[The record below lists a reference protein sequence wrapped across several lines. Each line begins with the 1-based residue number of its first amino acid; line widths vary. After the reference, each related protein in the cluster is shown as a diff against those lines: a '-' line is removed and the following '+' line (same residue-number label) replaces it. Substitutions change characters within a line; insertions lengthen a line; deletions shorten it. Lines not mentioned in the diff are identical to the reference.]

1 MKIMLVLALMGFFAM
16 NNGGNDAV
24 DIETPSYD
32 SVVYADYF
40 EEYPEEAA
48 KLYPEA
54 YATYLE
60 EKDDVEAM
68 LELYEQ
74 AEQQNCA
81 SYDYEI
87 TVDDNAWS
95 DTHQTAPMTE
105 TEFANEALLGYWMDY
120 SDAEQPRVMCFF
132 EENGQLMYS
141 YYTITAGNDIGMNIA
156 NETTNWVY
164 SNGIVNT
171 MPNQGAVYCQ
181 CGTDERVYVSF
192 YYGFDG
198 TDVMYDQEDGTAYY
212 KVQ

>member
-1 MKIMLVLALMGFFAM
+1 MKIMLVLALMGFFAA
-16 NNGGNDAV
+16 NNGGNDT
-24 DIETPSYD
+24 IETTIEAPSYD
-32 SVVYADYF
+32 SVVYA
-40 EEYPEEAA
+40 
-48 KLYPEA
+48 
-54 YATYLE
+54 
-60 EKDDVEAM
+60 
-68 LELYEQ
+68 
-74 AEQQNCA
+74 EQQNCPT
-81 SYDYEI
+81 YDYEV

-95 DTHQTAPMTE
+95 DTHQTAPMPE
-105 TEFANEALLGYWMDY
+105 TEFANEELLGYWMDY
-120 SDAEQPRVMCFF
+120 SDASQPRVMYFF

-141 YYTITAGNDIGMNIA
+141 YYTIVAGNANGMNIA

-181 CGTDERVYVSF
+181 CGTDEMVYVSF